1 MGRAESHTELM
12 CSSNESIIAKQH
24 HKHFSSVS
32 AVYCQY
38 FLRIDEKKKIT
49 SQSVISGRFINAV
62 IVIFF
67 QGVCNGSTLGC

>member
-38 FLRIDEKKKIT
+38 LLHIDEKKIT